1 MKSSTLD
8 CPATGDNALGFS
20 FKLLNYQITHLP
32 NSPTPLTLF
41 PLSSITSFHLVM
53 GSAVR
58 IRHCPATVCAENLS
72 NMPLEWFPFAPD
84 VGVNGRDDP
93 GRRFRLIE
101 A

>member
-72 NMPLEWFPFAPD
+72 NMPL
-84 VGVNGRDDP
+84 GGSHS
-93 GRRFRLIE
+93 RLML